1 MRPPAPR
8 NQRRHCK
15 GSGNHAYQHH
25 GLNDGRQ
32 DPKAHAHRQPAVLAV
47 LILPLQGGKYKK
59 TYLLWAVQV
68 SPES

>member
-1 MRPPAPR
+1 
-8 NQRRHCK
+8 
-15 GSGNHAYQHH
+15 
-25 GLNDGRQ
+25 
-32 DPKAHAHRQPAVLAV
+32 VLAV